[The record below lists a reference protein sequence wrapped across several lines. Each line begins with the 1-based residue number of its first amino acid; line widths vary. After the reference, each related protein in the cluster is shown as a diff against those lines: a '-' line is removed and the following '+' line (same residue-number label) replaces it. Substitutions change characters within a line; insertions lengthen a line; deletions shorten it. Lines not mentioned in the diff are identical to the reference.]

1 MERIVRV
8 LLLSLL
14 VFGYLPCVKAQHGL
28 DYKWL
33 RTINYNRDDEFDGF
47 MNGVSNSMYT
57 VSAALPISQLII
69 GYASGNKITIRNAW
83 TTVGALAVNYAAT
96 TAMKESF
103 RRDRPYMNHPELNTA
118 QTNNSPSFPS
128 GHTSTAFACAA
139 ALSLEYPKW
148 YVIAP
153 SFAWAG
159 AVGYSRMY
167 LGRHY
172 PSDVFVGA
180 IIGSGSAY
188 LSYKLNKWIDGKH
201 RRSSSSMTPVPLF

>member
-14 VFGYLPCVKAQHGL
+14 VFGYRPHVKAQGL
-28 DYKWL
+28 DYKLL

-57 VSAALPISQLII
+57 VSAALPISQLVI
-69 GYASGNKITIRNAW
+69 GYATGNKTTIQNGW
-83 TTVGALAVNYAAT
+83 TTVGALAISFGAT
-96 TAMKESF
+96 TAMKNAF
-103 RRDRPYMNHPELNTA
+103 RRDRPYMSHPELYTA
-118 QTNNSPSFPS
+118 QSGNSPSFPS

-172 PSDVFVGA
+172 PSDVLIGA
-180 IIGSGSAY
+180 VVGSGSAY

-201 RRSSSSMTPVPLF
+201 KKTPVTPVPLF

>member
-1 MERIVRV
+1 VKRSVSV
-8 LLLSLL
+8 LLLLLL
-14 VFGYLPCVKAQHGL
+14 VFAKFEARSQGI

-33 RTINYNRDDEFDGF
+33 KTINYNRDDEFDGF
-47 MNGVSNSMYT
+47 MNGASNSMYT
-57 VSAALPISQLII
+57 VSAALPITQLVI
-69 GYASGNKITIRNAW
+69 GYATRNPTTIRNGW
-83 TTVGALAVNYAAT
+83 TTVGALAVSFAAT
-96 TAMKESF
+96 SAMKYSF
-103 RRDRPYMNHPELNTA
+103 HRDRPFMNHPDLLTA

-139 ALSLEYPKW
+139 ALSFEYPKW

-172 PSDVFVGA
+172 PSDVLIGA
-180 IIGSGSAY
+180 VIGTGSAY
-188 LSYKLNKWIDGKH
+188 LSYKFNRWIDGKH
-201 RRSSSSMTPVPLF
+201 KRSSSSLTPVPLF

>member
-1 MERIVRV
+1 MERLVRV

-14 VFGYLPCVKAQHGL
+14 VFAYRPEVKAQGL
-28 DYKWL
+28 DYKLL
-33 RTINYNRDDEFDGF
+33 RTINYNRDGEFDGF

-57 VSAALPISQLII
+57 VSAALPISQLVI
-69 GYASGNKITIRNAW
+69 GYATGNKLTIQNGW
-83 TTVGALAVNYAAT
+83 TTVGALAVSYAAT

-103 RRDRPYMNHPELNTA
+103 RRDRPFMNHPELNTA
-118 QTNNSPSFPS
+118 QSGNSPSFPS

-188 LSYKLNKWIDGKH
+188 LSYKLNRWIDGKH
-201 RRSSSSMTPVPLF
+201 KRSSSSLTPVPLF